1 MFCSNCGAKNK
12 DDAVFCIECGQ
23 KVSPTP
29 TKTETAPATKKKSGI
44 WRRLLKVVL
53 SFILL
58 IVGISIIGFAY
69 QWYKDLPRPVD
80 TLGKVSLGMKPVDV
94 TLDLG
99 KPTDEGVN
107 DEGWKHYFY
116 KDYSTLNYFIAFDEN
131 DRVRRICSEAFY
143 NDIFGLGVYDSEDRV
158 VNKLGEPSKTSINQD
173 GLSKFISYSKYNI
186 AFSIEKGSVK
196 AVCVTTTELVFT
208 DEYK

>member
-1 MFCSNCGAKNK
+1 MFCSHCGAKNK
-12 DDAVFCIECGQ
+12 EDAVFCIECGL
-23 KVSPTP
+23 KVGTSPTKSEVTQIP
-29 TKTETAPATKKKSGI
+29 KKKSSI

-53 SFILL
+53 GFILL
-58 IVGISIIGFAY
+58 IIGISIISFAY

-80 TLGKVSLGMKPVDV
+80 TLGKISLGMKPVEV

-99 KPTDEGVN
+99 KPTEEGVN

-116 KDYSTLNYFIAFDEN
+116 KDYSTLNYFVAFDEN
-131 DRVRRICSEAFY
+131 DSVRRVCSENVY
-143 NDIFGLGVYDSEDRV
+143 NEVFGLGVYDSEDSV
-158 VNKLGEPSKTSINQD
+158 VSKLGEPSKTSINQD
-173 GLSKFISYSKYNI
+173 GLSKFISFSKYNV
-186 AFSIEKGSVK
+186 AFSIQKGSVK